1 MDDIKLSQLVCSRL
15 CHDLIAPVGA
25 INSGL
30 ELLPEVEDKNEVMDL
45 IFQSAKSLAKRL
57 TYFRTS
63 FGYSAANNFN
73 TSEDIQSFISNFISS
88 HNIKLI
94 WIEGYIV
101 KNISGWGR
109 LLSNAV
115 LSLIEI
121 APYGGALTVQF
132 NSPLNSEPQASFIIT
147 GDVLN
152 LREEIIETLEG
163 KNNLDQIS
171 PKTIQ
176 AYLTYRLADTL
187 NLNLKIDQSTP
198 GHVRINA
205 FNNSVVSKFIQ
216 S

>member
-15 CHDLIAPVGA
+15 CHDLITPIGA

-45 IFQSAKSLAKRL
+45 ISQSAKSLAKRL
-57 TYFRTS
+57 NYFRTS

-73 TSEDIQSFISNFISS
+73 TFEDIQSFISTFISS
-88 HNIKLI
+88 NNIKLV
-94 WIEGYIV
+94 WIDDYIV

-121 APYGGALTVQF
+121 APYGGTLTIQF
-132 NSPLNSEPQASFIIT
+132 NSPHSSAPQACFTMS

-152 LREEIIETLEG
+152 LREELIETLEG
-163 KNNLDQIS
+163 KNKLDKIS

-187 NLNLKIDQSTP
+187 NLNLKIDQSIP
-198 GHVRINA
+198 GQVQINA
-205 FNNSVVSKFIQ
+205 FTNAVVSKFIQ
-216 S
+216 G